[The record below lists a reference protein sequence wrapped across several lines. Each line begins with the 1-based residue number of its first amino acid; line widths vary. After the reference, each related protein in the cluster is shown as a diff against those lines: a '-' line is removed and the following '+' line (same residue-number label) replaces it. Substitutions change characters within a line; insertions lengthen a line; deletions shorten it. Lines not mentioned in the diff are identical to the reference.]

1 MRKQLGDLVSF
12 ISKGI
17 APKYADD
24 SDKHVIRV
32 LNQRCNRNSE
42 IIIENARYNNLDK
55 KKVPEE
61 RMLKENDIVINS
73 TGTGTAG
80 RIAQLR
86 KEQLDVPTTVDSH
99 MIILR
104 AKDIDAKFLG
114 YSLKAKLRQLESYA
128 EGSTGQTEINRER
141 LLNETIIDYPDNI
154 EEQRKLVRQI
164 ECIDE
169 LIRLNKRIN
178 DNLVELLDST
188 YDYFLDSNPLESRKI
203 DDIGSVIGG
212 GTPSKKVKEYWNGTI
227 PWITP
232 KDLSI
237 SGNVF
242 TSKGLTKISDLGY
255 QNSSTKML
263 SAGSVLYS
271 SRAPIG
277 YISIANNPVTTNQ
290 GFKSIVPDKG
300 YPTEFIFELLRN
312 ETNKIINSATGSTFK
327 EVSGSQL
334 KNHQIRIPDKSEC
347 NKFSN
352 LVRPLFRNIKDLEYE
367 NQSLVKLRGLLLSKY
382 F

>member
-1 MRKQLGDLVSF
+1 MEVRLGEVIELNPRETIVKNTIARKISMNDLEPF
-12 ISKGI
+12 TRDISTFSYERYSGGTKFRNNDVLLARITPCLENGKTAFVNI
-17 APKYADD
+17 LDQDEVAFGSTEYFVLRGKKDLIDPYYLYYLSISQDFRNV
-24 SDKHVIRV
+24 VIR
-32 LNQRCNRNSE
+32 S
-42 IIIENARYNNLDK
+42 
-55 KKVPEE
+55 
-61 RMLKENDIVINS
+61 M
-73 TGTGTAG
+73 TGTSG
-80 RIAQLR
+80 RQRAQKDSILNYKLNLPNIQYQRAIA
-86 KEQLDVPTTVDSH
+86 
-99 MIILR
+99 
-104 AKDIDAKFLG
+104 
-114 YSLKAKLRQLESYA
+114 AKLKVL
-128 EGSTGQTEINRER
+128 
-141 LLNETIIDYPDNI
+141 DD
-154 EEQRKLVRQI
+154 K
-164 ECIDE
+164 
-169 LIRLNKRIN
+169 IRLNKQIN
-178 DNLVELLDST
+178 DNLVKLLDST
-188 YDYFLDSNPLESRKI
+188 YSYFLDSNPLESGKI

-237 SGNVF
+237 SGNFF
-242 TSKGLTKISDLGY
+242 TSKGSTNISDLGY

-352 LVRPLFRNIKDLEYE
+352 LVRPIFRNIKDLEYE